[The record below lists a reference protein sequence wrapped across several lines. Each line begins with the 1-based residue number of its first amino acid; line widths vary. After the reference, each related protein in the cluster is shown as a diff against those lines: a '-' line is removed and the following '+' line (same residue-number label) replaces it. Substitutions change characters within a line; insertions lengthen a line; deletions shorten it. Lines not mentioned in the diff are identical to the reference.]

1 MDIKTLA
8 SNWENVQAELEAAV
22 NAFVKDLGRV
32 IGNEA
37 NKLDAVKCMEH
48 SPIISRMQQLHE
60 YGIHGRWND
69 EWEDVL
75 EDDAISFIE
84 DLDGFRVVSENSGE
98 AGQTKMPLSRYI
110 VNCAIARYNYDN
122 GNGMLLGA
130 DRELFFGFSASDL
143 AYLSGL
149 DERTI
154 RNQMGTK
161 GSLSTLT
168 RDNRAYVSYNDG
180 VRWLRAR
187 GFKETEI
194 IGAEFRDLERRPFRD
209 FDDLAE
215 FLTALQRQGQ
225 MEHASVRGMI
235 TGATEQSLT
244 FDLDEAIEV
253 ALRLSLKPKPFI
265 GALIELIAD
274 EQRRMANKRIA
285 DKSLDG

>member
-1 MDIKTLA
+1 MDIKALA
-8 SNWENVQAELEAAV
+8 SDWKNIRAELEAAV
-22 NAFVKDLGRV
+22 NAFVEDVSRV

-37 NKLDAVKCMEH
+37 NKLDRIKCAEH
-48 SPIISRMQQLHE
+48 SPVIYRMEQLFE

-69 EWEDVL
+69 DWEDVL
-75 EDDAISFIE
+75 EDDAISFVE
-84 DLDGFRVVSENSGE
+84 DLDGFRIVSENSGE
-98 AGQTKMPLSRYI
+98 YGQTKMPLSRYV
-110 VNCAIARYNYDN
+110 VNCAIARHNYDN
-122 GNGMLLGA
+122 GNGMLLSA

-161 GSLSTLT
+161 GSLSTVT
-168 RDNRAYVSYNDG
+168 RDNRAYVAYNDG

-209 FDDLAE
+209 FADLAE
-215 FLTALQRQGQ
+215 FLTALQRQSQ
-225 MEHASVRGMI
+225 KVDTSVRMMI
-235 TGATEQSLT
+235 AGATEQTLKY
-244 FDLDEAIEV
+244 DLDQAIAV
-253 ALRLSLKPKPFI
+253 ARSLSLKPKPFI

-285 DKSLDG
+285 EKSLDG

>member
-8 SNWENVQAELEAAV
+8 SNWENVRAELEAAI
-22 NAFVKDLGRV
+22 NAFVEDVSRV

-37 NKLDAVKCMEH
+37 TKLDHIKCVEH
-48 SPIISRMQQLHE
+48 SPVIYRMEQLFE
-60 YGIHGRWND
+60 YGIHGRWNHD
-69 EWEDVL
+69 WEDVL
-75 EDDAISFIE
+75 EDDAISFVE
-84 DLDGFRVVSENSGE
+84 DLDGFRLVSENSGE
-98 AGQTKMPLSRYI
+98 DGQTKLPLSRYV

-122 GNGMLLGA
+122 GNGMLLSA

-161 GSLSTLT
+161 GSLSTVT
-168 RDNRAYVSYNDG
+168 RDNRAYVAYNDG

-187 GFKETEI
+187 GFKETET

-209 FDDLAE
+209 FADLAE
-215 FLTALQRQGQ
+215 FLTALQNQCQ
-225 MEHASVRGMI
+225 KEDASVQAMI
-235 TGATEQSLT
+235 AGATAQSLT
-244 FDLDEAIEV
+244 FEIDGALEV
-253 ALRLSLKPKPFI
+253 ARCLSLKVKPFI

-274 EQRRMANKRIA
+274 EQRKMANKRIA
-285 DKSLDG
+285 EKSLDG